1 VRSRTRII
9 AAAAAVSAAVAAGSG
24 VAVAA
29 SSGGTPAAHA
39 RSTSA
44 TVKGGNAAKAG
55 HDAMVAVVARDLHRS
70 TAQVSAALAPLFAA
84 GHADPDSPVFAAAAR
99 SLGVSTQGLIAAL
112 THAKLSLAGP
122 AATKQGPAGTKQ
134 GPAGTKQG
142 TAGTKAGAAAD
153 KAGHDAMAASVASE
167 LHLGVA
173 RVSAALAPLFAAGG
187 AEPDS
192 PLLQA
197 AARDLGVSAQQ
208 LNTAL
213 VHAKQSLASAS
224 QP

>member
-1 VRSRTRII
+1 MRSRTRII
-9 AAAAAVSAAVAAGSG
+9 AAAAAISAVVAAGSG

-29 SSGGTPAAHA
+29 SAGGKPAHA
-39 RSTSA
+39 STTSA
-44 TVKGGNAAKAG
+44 TGKGGNAATAG

-70 TAQVSAALAPLFAA
+70 TAQVSAALAPIFAA
-84 GHADPDSPVFAAAAR
+84 GHADPNSPVFAAAAR

-122 AATKQGPAGTKQ
+122 GATKQGPAS
-134 GPAGTKQG
+134 TKQG

-167 LHLGVA
+167 LHLAVA

>member
-1 VRSRTRII
+1 VRSRTRIT
-9 AAAAAVSAAVAAGSG
+9 AAAAAVSAVVAAGSG

-84 GHADPDSPVFAAAAR
+84 GHADPDSPVLAAAAR

-122 AATKQGPAGTKQ
+122 AATRQ

>member
-1 VRSRTRII
+1 
-9 AAAAAVSAAVAAGSG
+9 
-24 VAVAA
+24 
-29 SSGGTPAAHA
+29 
-39 RSTSA
+39 
-44 TVKGGNAAKAG
+44 
-55 HDAMVAVVARDLHRS
+55 
-70 TAQVSAALAPLFAA
+70 
-84 GHADPDSPVFAAAAR
+84 
-99 SLGVSTQGLIAAL
+99 
-112 THAKLSLAGP
+112 
-122 AATKQGPAGTKQ
+122 
-134 GPAGTKQG
+134 
-142 TAGTKAGAAAD
+142 
-153 KAGHDAMAASVASE
+153 MAASVASE

>member
-1 VRSRTRII
+1 MRTRTRMI

-29 SSGGTPAAHA
+29 SSGGSPAAHA
-39 RSTSA
+39 STTAA
-44 TVKGGNAAKAG
+44 TAKGGNAAKAG

-84 GHADPDSPVFAAAAR
+84 GHADPNSPVLAAAAR

-122 AATKQGPAGTKQ
+122 AATKQGPAS
-134 GPAGTKQG
+134 TKQG

-167 LHLGVA
+167 LHLAVA

-192 PLLQA
+192 PLLHA

>member
-1 VRSRTRII
+1 MRSRTRII

-29 SSGGTPAAHA
+29 SEGGTPAAHA
-39 RSTSA
+39 RATSA

-122 AATKQGPAGTKQ
+122 AATRQ

>member
-1 VRSRTRII
+1 MRSRTRII
-9 AAAAAVSAAVAAGSG
+9 AAAAAISAAVAAGSG

-29 SSGGTPAAHA
+29 SAGGKPAYA
-39 RSTSA
+39 STTSA
-44 TVKGGNAAKAG
+44 TGKGGNAATAG

-84 GHADPDSPVFAAAAR
+84 GHANPNSPVLAAAAR

-112 THAKLSLAGP
+112 THAKESLA
-122 AATKQGPAGTKQ
+122 GPAGTKQ

-142 TAGTKAGAAAD
+142 AAGTKAGAAAD
-153 KAGHDAMAASVASE
+153 KAGHDAMVATVASDLHLSVAQ
-167 LHLGVA
+167 
-173 RVSAALAPLFAAGG
+173 VSAALAPLFAAGH
-187 AEPDS
+187 ADTES
-192 PLLQA
+192 PLFKA

>member
-1 VRSRTRII
+1 MRSRTRII

-55 HDAMVAVVARDLHRS
+55 HDAMVAVVARDLQRS

-122 AATKQGPAGTKQ
+122 AATKQGPAS
-134 GPAGTKQG
+134 TKQG

>member
-1 VRSRTRII
+1 MRSRTRIT
-9 AAAAAVSAAVAAGSG
+9 AAAAAVSAVVAAGSG

-39 RSTSA
+39 HTA
-44 TVKGGNAAKAG
+44 TATAKGGNAARAG
-55 HDAMVAVVARDLHRS
+55 HDAMVAAVARELNRS

-84 GHADPDSPVFAAAAR
+84 GHADPGSPVLAAAAR
-99 SLGVSTQGLIAAL
+99 TLGVSTQGLIAAL
-112 THAKLSLAGP
+112 THAKESLAG
-122 AATKQGPAGTKQ
+122 AAGTTQDPGGGAKARAKAA
-134 GPAGTKQG
+134 AGS
-142 TAGTKAGAAAD
+142 AAD
-153 KAGHDAMAASVASE
+153 KAGHDAMAASVARE
-167 LHLGVA
+167 LNLSTA

-192 PLLQA
+192 PLLTA

-213 VHAKQSLASAS
+213 VHAKQSLASTS
-224 QP
+224 

>member
-1 VRSRTRII
+1 MRSRTRII
-9 AAAAAVSAAVAAGSG
+9 AAAAAVSAAVAAGGG

-122 AATKQGPAGTKQ
+122 AATEQGPAGSKQ
-134 GPAGTKQG
+134 GL
-142 TAGTKAGAAAD
+142 AGTKAGTAAD

>member
-1 VRSRTRII
+1 MRSRTRII
-9 AAAAAVSAAVAAGSG
+9 AAAAAISAAVAAGSG

-29 SSGGTPAAHA
+29 SAGGKPAYA
-39 RSTSA
+39 STTSA
-44 TVKGGNAAKAG
+44 TGKGGNAATAG

-84 GHADPDSPVFAAAAR
+84 GHANPNSPVLAAAAR

-112 THAKLSLAGP
+112 THAKESLAG
-122 AATKQGPAGTKQ
+122 AAGTKQ

-142 TAGTKAGAAAD
+142 AAGTKAGAAAD
-153 KAGHDAMAASVASE
+153 KAGHDAMVATVASDLHLSVAQ
-167 LHLGVA
+167 
-173 RVSAALAPLFAAGG
+173 VSAALAPLFAAGH
-187 AEPDS
+187 ADTES
-192 PLLQA
+192 PLFKA

>member
-1 VRSRTRII
+1 MRTRTRMI

-24 VAVAA
+24 AAVAA
-29 SSGGTPAAHA
+29 SSGGSPAAHA
-39 RSTSA
+39 STASA
-44 TVKGGNAAKAG
+44 TVKGGSAARAG

-84 GHADPDSPVFAAAAR
+84 GHADPNSPVLAAAAR

-122 AATKQGPAGTKQ
+122 GATKQGPAS
-134 GPAGTKQG
+134 TKQG
-142 TAGTKAGAAAD
+142 TAGTKAGTAAD

-167 LHLGVA
+167 LHLAVA
-173 RVSAALAPLFAAGG
+173 RVSAALAPLFAAGR

-192 PLLQA
+192 PLLTA

>member
-29 SSGGTPAAHA
+29 SDGGTPAARAH
-39 RSTSA
+39 TTPA
-44 TVKGGNAAKAG
+44 TAKGGNAAKAG

-84 GHADPDSPVFAAAAR
+84 GHADPDSPVLAAAAR

-122 AATKQGPAGTKQ
+122 AATQ

-213 VHAKQSLASAS
+213 VHAKQSLASTS
-224 QP
+224 

>member
-1 VRSRTRII
+1 MRSRTRII

-122 AATKQGPAGTKQ
+122 AATKQGPAS
-134 GPAGTKQG
+134 TKQG
-142 TAGTKAGAAAD
+142 TAGTKAGTAAD

-173 RVSAALAPLFAAGG
+173 RFSAALAPLFAAGG

>member
-122 AATKQGPAGTKQ
+122 AATRQ

>member
-1 VRSRTRII
+1 MRSRTRII

-29 SSGGTPAAHA
+29 SEGGTPAAHA
-39 RSTSA
+39 RATSA

-55 HDAMVAVVARDLHRS
+55 HDAMVAVVARDLQRS

-122 AATKQGPAGTKQ
+122 AATKQ

>member
-1 VRSRTRII
+1 MNL
-9 AAAAAVSAAVAAGSG
+9 AAEGAT
-24 VAVAA
+24 VAVNYR
-29 SSGGTPAAHA
+29 SSA
-39 RSTSA
+39 RDADTLVA
-44 TVKGGNAAKAG
+44 QITGKGGNAATAG

-84 GHADPDSPVFAAAAR
+84 GHADPDSPVLAAAAR

-122 AATKQGPAGTKQ
+122 AATKQ

-192 PLLQA
+192 LLLQA

>member
-1 VRSRTRII
+1 MRTRTKMI
-9 AAAAAVSAAVAAGSG
+9 AAGAAVSAAVATGGG

-29 SSGGTPAAHA
+29 SAGGTPTAHA
-39 RSTSA
+39 NTTSA

-84 GHADPDSPVFAAAAR
+84 GHADPNSPVLAAAAR

-112 THAKLSLAGP
+112 THAKESLAG
-122 AATKQGPAGTKQ
+122 AAGTRQDPGGGSK
-134 GPAGTKQG
+134 AGT
-142 TAGTKAGAAAD
+142 AAD

-167 LHLGVA
+167 LHLAVA

>member
-1 VRSRTRII
+1 MRHRTRII
-9 AAAAAVSAAVAAGSG
+9 AAAAAVSAAVAAGSS

-29 SSGGTPAAHA
+29 SAGGKPAASA
-39 RSTSA
+39 KTTSA
-44 TVKGGNAAKAG
+44 TVKGGHAARAG

-84 GHADPDSPVFAAAAR
+84 GHADPDSPVLAAAAG

-122 AATKQGPAGTKQ
+122 AGTKQGPAGTKQ
-134 GPAGTKQG
+134 GP
-142 TAGTKAGAAAD
+142 AGAAAD

-167 LHLGVA
+167 LHLAVA

>member
-1 VRSRTRII
+1 VRSRTRIT
-9 AAAAAVSAAVAAGSG
+9 AAAAAVSAVVAAGSG

-39 RSTSA
+39 HTA
-44 TVKGGNAAKAG
+44 TATAKGGNAARAG
-55 HDAMVAVVARDLHRS
+55 HDAMVAAVARELNRS

-84 GHADPDSPVFAAAAR
+84 GHADPGSPVLAAAAR

-112 THAKLSLAGP
+112 THAKESLAG
-122 AATKQGPAGTKQ
+122 AAGTRPDPGGAKARAKAA
-134 GPAGTKQG
+134 AGS
-142 TAGTKAGAAAD
+142 AAD
-153 KAGHDAMAASVASE
+153 KAGHDAMAASVARE
-167 LHLGVA
+167 LNLSTA

-192 PLLQA
+192 PLLTA
-197 AARDLGVSAQQ
+197 AAHDLGVSAQQ

-213 VHAKQSLASAS
+213 VHAKQSLASTS
-224 QP
+224 

>member
-1 VRSRTRII
+1 MRSRTRII

-29 SSGGTPAAHA
+29 SEGGTPAAHA
-39 RSTSA
+39 RTTSA
-44 TVKGGNAAKAG
+44 AVKGGNAANAG
-55 HDAMVAVVARDLHRS
+55 HNAMVAVVARDLHRS
-70 TAQVSAALAPLFAA
+70 TAQVSTALAPLFAA
-84 GHADPDSPVFAAAAR
+84 GHADPNSPVLAAAAR

-122 AATKQGPAGTKQ
+122 GATKQGPAS
-134 GPAGTKQG
+134 TKQG
-142 TAGTKAGAAAD
+142 TAGTKAGTAAD

-167 LHLGVA
+167 LHLSA
-173 RVSAALAPLFAAGG
+173 AQVSAALAPLFAAGR

-192 PLLQA
+192 PLLRA
-197 AARDLGVSAQQ
+197 AARDLGVSVQQ

-213 VHAKQSLASAS
+213 MHAKQSLASTS

>member
-1 VRSRTRII
+1 MSEQMQTRKI
-9 AAAAAVSAAVAAGSG
+9 VLRPLERPAVAE
-24 VAVAA
+24 
-29 SSGGTPAAHA
+29 SSKPSPVLGALTLFIPTRLLDGIRIVCAFFVIGGQLRIVQLEDSH
-39 RSTSA
+39 
-44 TVKGGNAAKAG
+44 
-55 HDAMVAVVARDLHRS
+55 
-70 TAQVSAALAPLFAA
+70 AALAPLFAA
-84 GHADPDSPVFAAAAR
+84 GHADPDSPVLAAAAR

-122 AATKQGPAGTKQ
+122 AATQGPAGTKQ
-134 GPAGTKQG
+134 GTAGTKQG

-153 KAGHDAMAASVASE
+153 KAGHDAMAAAVASD
-167 LHLGVA
+167 LHLAVA

>member
-134 GPAGTKQG
+134 G

>member
-1 VRSRTRII
+1 MRSRTRII

-134 GPAGTKQG
+134 G

>member
-9 AAAAAVSAAVAAGSG
+9 GAAAAVSAAVAAGSG

-29 SSGGTPAAHA
+29 SEGGTPAAHA
-39 RSTSA
+39 RATSA

-55 HDAMVAVVARDLHRS
+55 HDAMVAVVARNLHRS
-70 TAQVSAALAPLFAA
+70 TAQVSTALAPLFAA
-84 GHADPDSPVFAAAAR
+84 GHADPDSPVLAAAAR

-122 AATKQGPAGTKQ
+122 AATKQGPAS
-134 GPAGTKQG
+134 TKQG

-197 AARDLGVSAQQ
+197 AARGLGVSAQQ

>member
-1 VRSRTRII
+1 
-9 AAAAAVSAAVAAGSG
+9 
-24 VAVAA
+24 
-29 SSGGTPAAHA
+29 
-39 RSTSA
+39 
-44 TVKGGNAAKAG
+44 
-55 HDAMVAVVARDLHRS
+55 MVAVVARDLHRS

-84 GHADPDSPVFAAAAR
+84 GHADPNSPVLAAAAR
-99 SLGVSTQGLIAAL
+99 SLRVSTQGLIAAL
-112 THAKLSLAGP
+112 THAKESLAG
-122 AATKQGPAGTKQ
+122 AAGTRQDPGGGSKT
-134 GPAGTKQG
+134 GT
-142 TAGTKAGAAAD
+142 AAD

-167 LHLGVA
+167 LHLAVA
-173 RVSAALAPLFAAGG
+173 RVSAALAPLFASGQ

>member
-1 VRSRTRII
+1 MRSRTRII

-122 AATKQGPAGTKQ
+122 AATRQ

>member
-1 VRSRTRII
+1 MRSRTRII
-9 AAAAAVSAAVAAGSG
+9 AAAAAISAAVAAGSG

-29 SSGGTPAAHA
+29 SAGGKPAHA
-39 RSTSA
+39 STTSA
-44 TVKGGNAAKAG
+44 TGKGSNAATAG

-84 GHADPDSPVFAAAAR
+84 GHANPNSPVLAAAAR

-112 THAKLSLAGP
+112 THAKESLA
-122 AATKQGPAGTKQ
+122 GPAGTKQ

-142 TAGTKAGAAAD
+142 AAGTKAGAAAD
-153 KAGHDAMAASVASE
+153 KAGHDAMVATVASD
-167 LHLGVA
+167 LHLTVA
-173 RVSAALAPLFAAGG
+173 QVSAALAPLFAAGH
-187 AEPDS
+187 ADTES
-192 PLLQA
+192 PLFKA

>member
-1 VRSRTRII
+1 
-9 AAAAAVSAAVAAGSG
+9 
-24 VAVAA
+24 
-29 SSGGTPAAHA
+29 
-39 RSTSA
+39 
-44 TVKGGNAAKAG
+44 
-55 HDAMVAVVARDLHRS
+55 MVAVVARDLHLAVARV
-70 TAQVSAALAPLFAA
+70 AAALAPLFAA
-84 GHADPDSPVFAAAAR
+84 GHADPDSPVLAAAAR

-112 THAKLSLAGP
+112 THAKLSLAGL
-122 AATKQGPAGTKQ
+122 AGTKQGPAGTKQ
-134 GPAGTKQG
+134 GPAG
-142 TAGTKAGAAAD
+142 AKAGAAAD

-167 LHLGVA
+167 LHLAVA